1 MKFLLDLNQTLVD
14 REKDAPRIRP
24 FELQIECE
32 TYRQWL
38 LGILKNQYVILI
50 TARPYRYKQ
59 ATLNRIK
66 ELTGWSPHEA
76 YFAEIRSWPHF
87 KKEHLLKKYILP
99 RMGKETFFGI
109 ESNPK
114 TRTVYARYG
123 IDSAPAITDDGE
135 RIFIDYDPIS
145 DGEERV

>member
-1 MKFLLDLNQTLVD
+1 MKYLLDLNQTLVD

-38 LGILKNQYVILI
+38 VDILKNQYVILI
-50 TARPYRYKQ
+50 TARPYKYKQ
-59 ATLNRIK
+59 MTLNRIK

-99 RMGKETFFGI
+99 RMGNETFFGI

-114 TRTVYARYG
+114 TRAVYERYG

-135 RIFIDYDPIS
+135 IIS
-145 DGEERV
+145 LI

>member
-24 FELQIECE
+24 FPLQIECE

-38 LGILKNQYVILI
+38 VDILKNQYVILI
-50 TARPYRYKQ
+50 TARPYKYKQ
-59 ATLNRIK
+59 MTLNRIK

-99 RMGKETFFGI
+99 RMGNETFFGI

-114 TRTVYARYG
+114 TRTVYERYG
-123 IDSAPAITDDGE
+123 IDSAPAITDEGE
-135 RIFIDYDPIS
+135 RISLI
-145 DGEERV
+145 